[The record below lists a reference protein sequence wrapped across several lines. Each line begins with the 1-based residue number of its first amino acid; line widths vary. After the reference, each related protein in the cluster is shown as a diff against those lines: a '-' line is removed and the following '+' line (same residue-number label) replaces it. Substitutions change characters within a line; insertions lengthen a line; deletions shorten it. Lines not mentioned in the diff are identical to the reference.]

1 MTMKKNI
8 ARLLTFG
15 VLSMAPVLSASTNLE
30 VNVPFGF
37 TAGHSTLPA
46 GQYEISID
54 DSRHLICI
62 KGSGANLSMFLLT
75 QPAEARTVG
84 EESRVVFLRRGDE
97 YSLSALWVIGEK
109 TGQEVPQAR

>member
-1 MTMKKNI
+1 MKKNI
-8 ARLLTFG
+8 ARLLTLG
-15 VLSMAPVLSASTNLE
+15 VVSMASVLSASTNLE

-37 TAGHSTLPA
+37 VAGHKTLPA

-54 DSRHLICI
+54 DSHHLICI
-62 KGSGANLSMFLLT
+62 KGTGANLSMFLLT

-84 EESRVVFLRRGDE
+84 DDSRVVFKRRGDE

-109 TGQEVPQAR
+109 SGQEVPQAR